1 MVLVILLQILPHK
14 FKIIIKPPQ
23 EDNIKEKEQSDDP
36 KDLLEQLEKIR
47 KDYEK
52 SRKKKMKT

>member
-1 MVLVILLQILPHK
+1 MVLVILLQILTHK
-14 FKIIIKPPQ
+14 FKINQNHQ

-47 KDYEK
+47 KWLCK
-52 SRKKKMKT
+52 KQKKKMKT